1 MDTKKKQK
9 VKTGGKKKMKTETIT
24 REYSKHFG
32 LDENKVQQARNI
44 GKAILKEYHKK
55 LGEMM
60 SEEEYDIIEGTLIK
74 HLARQGG

>member
-9 VKTGGKKKMKTETIT
+9 VKVKQGVKMKTEIETIT
-24 REYSKHFG
+24 KEYSKHFG

-44 GKAILKEYHKK
+44 AKVILKEYHKR

-60 SEEEYDIIEGTLIK
+60 SEEVVKLGRP
-74 HLARQGG
+74 RQLYVGH